1 MPALENHRRELFA
14 QLLVQGFTV
23 VDAHERAGYR
33 RNEGNASM
41 LARHPEVQARLKE
54 IKSAVAVRT
63 VITTETL
70 INEAE
75 EVRKAAYDSGQ
86 FGAANT
92 AIKGKAILSG
102 KWIER
107 AEVGA
112 PGEYENMTDDE
123 LERQLMARFAKLGFA
138 RVDALVDFSP
148 SETDAED
155 AIPDQAK

>member
-1 MPALENHRRELFA
+1 MTVLANNRRERFC
-14 QLLVQGFTV
+14 QLLAQGLTEA
-23 VDAHERAGYR
+23 DAHERAGYR
-33 RNEGNASM
+33 RNDGNAST
-41 LARHPEVQARLKE
+41 LAQHPEVQARLKE
-54 IKSAVAVRT
+54 IKGKIAAKT

-102 KWIER
+102 KWVER
-107 AEVGA
+107 AEIGA
-112 PGEYENMTDDE
+112 PGEYESLSDEE
-123 LERQLMARFAKLGFA
+123 LEHQLMARLAKLGFA

-148 SETDAED
+148 SETDAPIETE
-155 AIPDQAK
+155 